1 MTAKE
6 TEDDHDGGQAKD
18 ANSSDNSDQ
27 DETFELVDVDEVRE
41 TGKKARKGKKKIS
54 AKEKKS
60 ERKRKKLKRVEKGD
74 EDMVKTKEKIK
85 RKKKTVAFKRN
96 TDEVR
101 DVKMKAGVSEED
113 GVKKK
118 GKKKRL
124 QKESTDGGPEKEPER
139 KKKKRKSSEEMN
151 EVSKRNRKAKMLL
164 SSGIEDVQE
173 ETGEDMT
180 FGNDDEQLL
189 IEGDGIQEN
198 ESFQTQDTEVI
209 DSKVTVADGNKSTLN
224 PKNVFQIE
232 DLGKENDLL
241 NYADCDSDDE
251 TLAHRMTIQEA
262 FANDDVIEEFVKEKE
277 DTAETSKPKEVDL
290 SLPGWGDWG
299 GPGIDETKRKK
310 KFKVPSKPTRA
321 RKDTKLAHVI
331 INEDRDKKFAK
342 NQVITRPTL
351 YILHTALLSF
361 YNCRMQLSYA
371 FKACFIKKATIFN
384 C

>member
-6 TEDDHDGGQAKD
+6 TQEDHDGGQARD

-27 DETFELVDVDEVRE
+27 DETFELVDVGEVRE
-41 TGKKARKGKKKIS
+41 TGKKARKGKKKVS
-54 AKEKKS
+54 SKEKKS
-60 ERKRKKLKRVEKGD
+60 EKKGKKLKRVGKGD

-85 RKKKTVAFKRN
+85 RKKKTVASKRN
-96 TDEVR
+96 TDEVS
-101 DVKMKAGVSEED
+101 DVKMKTAVGEED
-113 GVKKK
+113 GVKRK

-151 EVSKRNRKAKMLL
+151 EVSKRNKKAKMLL
-164 SSGIEDVQE
+164 SSGIEDVQK

-180 FGNDDEQLL
+180 FGNDEQLL

-198 ESFQTQDTEVI
+198 EPFQTQDTEVI

-241 NYADCDSDDE
+241 NYADCDSDEE
-251 TLAHRMTIQEA
+251 TRAHRMTIQEA

-277 DTAETSKPKEVDL
+277 NTAEASKPKEVDL

-351 YILHTALLSF
+351 YILHTAQHLF
-361 YNCRMQLSYA
+361 TTVACNCRKLLKHALKRLQRTFY
-371 FKACFIKKATIFN
+371 C
-384 C
+384 